1 MLHTPKIGNIPQ
13 SNFDRIMKH
22 SVFHSLTDVMFG
34 YFATY
39 IVDSVENQRVRAAEY
54 NIDLYFPAL

>member
-1 MLHTPKIGNIPQ
+1 
-13 SNFDRIMKH
+13 MKH